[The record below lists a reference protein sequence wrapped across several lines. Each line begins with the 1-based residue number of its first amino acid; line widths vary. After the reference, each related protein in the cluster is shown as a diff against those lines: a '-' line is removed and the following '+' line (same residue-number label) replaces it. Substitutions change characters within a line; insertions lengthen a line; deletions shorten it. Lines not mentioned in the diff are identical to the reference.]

1 MGSVFASAIGADD
14 RIRKVSETDSR
25 FGDSMLGGMFYLGAM
40 QSPQGRKFIEDAINK
55 SNNDPGTFKAG
66 LQQAGIELQAAE
78 KQAAESQAT
87 EKQGIDQL
95 LPDSVPPEIAQML
108 GVPEV
113 TPEQQ
118 AQQRQLKD
126 QQESRLREAQDK
138 ASFGKTQE
146 FDNVMNALNS
156 VNGLMQNR

>member
-1 MGSVFASAIGADD
+1 MGNMFGGFAELALMNSPEA
-14 RIRKVSETDSR
+14 RK
-25 FGDSMLGGMFYLGAM
+25 L
-40 QSPQGRKFIEDAINK
+40 IEDGNNK
-55 SNNDPGTFKAG
+55 DNADTFKAG
-66 LQQAGIELQAAE
+66 LQQTGIELQAAE

-118 AQQRQLKD
+118 AQQQQLQAQEERRQ
-126 QQESRLREAQDK
+126 REAQNR
-138 ASFGKTQE
+138 ASFEKNQE
-146 FDNVMNALNS
+146 FENVVKVFGN